1 MSSGDRWNGK
11 CVLMAEA
18 EDLDEMLRPQKVL
31 KAVKSV
37 FCKVVGV
44 KQNEFYQA
52 AAQGYKVELQ
62 LEVRKTSYDENKITH
77 LKYGGIVRRILR
89 SYPAKCAEN
98 VVLVCVDKANEARK
112 Q

>member
-37 FCKVVGV
+37 FCKVVF
-44 KQNEFYQA
+44 QI
-52 AAQGYKVELQ
+52 
-62 LEVRKTSYDENKITH
+62 RTDP
-77 LKYGGIVRRILR
+77 IVNTPL
-89 SYPAKCAEN
+89 P
-98 VVLVCVDKANEARK
+98 
-112 Q
+112 

>member
-1 MSSGDRWNGK
+1 MGSGDRWNGK
-11 CVLMAEA
+11 CVLMAET
-18 EDLDEMLRPQKVL
+18 EELDEMKRPQTVL
-31 KAVKSV
+31 KAVKNV

-44 KQNEFYQA
+44 KQSEFYQA

-62 LEVRKTSYDENKITH
+62 LEVRKISYEENKITH
-77 LKYGGIVRRILR
+77 LKYNGIVRRILR

-98 VVLVCVDKANEARK
+98 IVLVCVDKANEARK